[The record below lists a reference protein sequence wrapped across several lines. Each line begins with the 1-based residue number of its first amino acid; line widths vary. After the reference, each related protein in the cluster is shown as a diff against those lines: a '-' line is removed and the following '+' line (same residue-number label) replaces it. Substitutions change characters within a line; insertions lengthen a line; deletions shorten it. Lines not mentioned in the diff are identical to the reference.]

1 MTPQEQKELA
11 DKVDALE
18 NRLRQLNSAMA
29 GTTNEHAL
37 KILEAE
43 WDMVCEQIKS
53 LLVGE

>member
-37 KILEAE
+37 KMLDAE

>member
-37 KILEAE
+37 KMLEAE